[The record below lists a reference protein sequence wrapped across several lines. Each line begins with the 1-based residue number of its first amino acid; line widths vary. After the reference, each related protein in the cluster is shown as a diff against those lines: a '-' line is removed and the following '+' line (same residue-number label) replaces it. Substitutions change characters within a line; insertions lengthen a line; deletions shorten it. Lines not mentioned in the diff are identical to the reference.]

1 MPTSVALSAHFEGF
15 IQEQLKSGRYNN
27 ASEVVRAALRLMEDQ
42 QAYSAIKQEELRAAI
57 AAGFAS
63 GAAQPADGVLDR
75 LEAKYRKQA
84 GGRKG

>member
-42 QAYSAIKQEELRAAI
+42 QAYSAMKQAELRAAI

-63 GAAQPADGVLDR
+63 GAAQPADAVLDR
-75 LEAKYRKQA
+75 LKTKYRKQV
-84 GGRKG
+84 GSSKG